1 MSGIVA
7 ESGYIRV
14 SLAELNGRVDRMEV
28 RADRVARRRD
38 LADSAVGQA
47 PPRAI
52 AGMNIGIGRDCTTP
66 C

>member
-28 RADRVARRRD
+28 RADRADRRVISPTPRLVRRRR
-38 LADSAVGQA
+38 GQS
-47 PPRAI
+47 PE
-52 AGMNIGIGRDCTTP
+52 
-66 C
+66 